1 MEQVIEIDAAIYGA
15 LLSQKRPR
23 RIRTEAEY
31 DAVAE
36 EVEEISFKDG
46 VSPEEREYAN
56 LLLLLLSA
64 YDEAHP
70 PYGKSATHA
79 EILAHVLEHRGM
91 KQADLIPVVGSSAY
105 VSQILSGKRGISRN
119 MAKRLGEFFGLEPSV
134 FLN

>member
-23 RIRTEAEY
+23 TIRTEEEY

-36 EVEEISFKDG
+36 EVEEISFKDA
-46 VSPEEREYAN
+46 VSPEEREYLN
-56 LLLLLLSA
+56 LLHLLLAA

-70 PYGKSATHA
+70 PYGKTATHA

-119 MAKRLGEFFGLEPSV
+119 MAKRLGEFFGLEASV